1 MADGGVLMSVRVM
14 ENMDENLDIKRITDA
29 LDNLKQRHIGQY
41 LEYITEY
48 CHKEYKWDQSKT
60 ETALEH
66 ATKAGFVY
74 TAQSNNKI
82 SYRKRSQGIIIQDN
96 VNSIE
101 TQTEEIAAIHDNGL
115 TNLKNELLELKRF
128 THNEIISLKTQ
139 TSCNNMNQIGVV
151 EMNEKDDTYLKP
163 LLRSLEERVI
173 SLEKQ
178 LEDKQRIIE
187 ALIRWPNQQVN
198 KPNQNKEEPLMGNRR
213 ERVDKEKEP
222 TSNETKNMDNKK
234 MKESQKNLLSKGN
247 NAKSN
252 DPRLQKNMQEKSI
265 TTTNNEDGQEKREK
279 EKQDKRTKINQRK
292 NVTIIGD
299 SILNGLSEQGL
310 RKKHNVKIR
319 AHSGAT
325 SYDIKDHMRPIAR
338 RKPDYI
344 IVHCGTNDLTK
355 KDGIN
360 TLETIR
366 EMIIETKK
374 ETPQTTIVL
383 STLTMRR
390 DHEGMNKKV
399 NNLNRDLKKLAVE
412 INIPIID
419 NSNID
424 ISCLSSR
431 QLHLNRKG
439 DSVLARNFIR
449 YIDNI

>member
-1 MADGGVLMSVRVM
+1 
-14 ENMDENLDIKRITDA
+14 
-29 LDNLKQRHIGQY
+29 
-41 LEYITEY
+41 
-48 CHKEYKWDQSKT
+48 
-60 ETALEH
+60 
-66 ATKAGFVY
+66 
-74 TAQSNNKI
+74 
-82 SYRKRSQGIIIQDN
+82 
-96 VNSIE
+96 
-101 TQTEEIAAIHDNGL
+101 
-115 TNLKNELLELKRF
+115 
-128 THNEIISLKTQ
+128 
-139 TSCNNMNQIGVV
+139 
-151 EMNEKDDTYLKP
+151 
-163 LLRSLEERVI
+163 
-173 SLEKQ
+173 
-178 LEDKQRIIE
+178 
-187 ALIRWPNQQVN
+187 
-198 KPNQNKEEPLMGNRR
+198 
-213 ERVDKEKEP
+213 
-222 TSNETKNMDNKK
+222 

-247 NAKSN
+247 NTKSN

-265 TTTNNEDGQEKREK
+265 TPTNNEDGQEKREK

-338 RKPDYI
+338 RKPDCI

-366 EMIIETKK
+366 EMITETKK
-374 ETPQTTIVL
+374 ETPQTSIVL

-412 INIPIID
+412 IDIPIID